1 MENNNSIKVNKKK
14 ETIFQDII
22 VMLLIT
28 VVSGFLLGYVNDITK
43 DPISAAVVKEK
54 NESYQKMFP
63 TADDFEE
70 EILETD
76 VQKEIKET
84 LKVNNFSGGSVEG
97 LVTVKENN
105 EIKGYIITASSSNAY
120 SGDITISLGLDN
132 EGTIIGLDYITI
144 KETVGLGMNATE
156 DSFKAQF
163 VGKEVDYI
171 KYVKGTTSNND
182 EISAITSA
190 TVTTNAVVEAVNSG
204 LLYFDQ
210 YIAN

>member
-63 TADDFEE
+63 TGDDFQEK
-70 EILETD
+70 ILESD
-76 VQKEIKET
+76 VQKEIKEI

-144 KETVGLGMNATE
+144 NETVGLGMNATE
-156 DSFKAQF
+156 DSFKGQF
-163 VGKEVDYI
+163 VGKEVEYI